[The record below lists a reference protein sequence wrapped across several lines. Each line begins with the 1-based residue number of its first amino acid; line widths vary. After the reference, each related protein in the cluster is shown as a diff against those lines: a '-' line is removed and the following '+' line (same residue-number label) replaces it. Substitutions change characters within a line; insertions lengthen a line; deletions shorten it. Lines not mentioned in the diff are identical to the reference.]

1 MKKTIM
7 SIGPIMKV
15 NINTREIRTAG
26 NFLCVKEIGGN
37 TYKNKEK
44 AKT

>member
-26 NFLCVKEIGGN
+26 NLCVKDRR
-37 TYKNKEK
+37 KHL
-44 AKT
+44 